1 MEENETENEKHQ
13 VKEQNDP
20 KHSCINSNE
29 DYIESEIQRRLEK
42 RQKLNNLSE
51 IQKDRDHIELEI
63 QRRVE
68 QYKKSLQKEMNEEQ
82 EKMNRLKS
90 SVQLEVFI

>member
-1 MEENETENEKHQ
+1 MFLYNYFRISQSFQKNNFFNSRQHLEENETENEKHQ

-51 IQKDRDHIELEI
+51 IQ
-63 QRRVE
+63 
-68 QYKKSLQKEMNEEQ
+68 
-82 EKMNRLKS
+82 
-90 SVQLEVFI
+90 